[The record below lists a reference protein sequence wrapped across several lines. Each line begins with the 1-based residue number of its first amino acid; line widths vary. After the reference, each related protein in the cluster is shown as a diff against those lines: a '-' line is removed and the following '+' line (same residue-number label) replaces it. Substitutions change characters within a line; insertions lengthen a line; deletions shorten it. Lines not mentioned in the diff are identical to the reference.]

1 MKPHQKLATKSAAPA
16 FPLKF
21 RVGESGFDSDTLMKI
36 LSGAEVTTFF
46 PKSTTTGVFIKS
58 GCPRLNV
65 RSPVVSDRNNN
76 THRERVKSVEE
87 KVYCSKWA
95 TLLRI
100 SPKGKWKEQGLLD
113 IEIWSDPS
121 TGNKR

>member
-1 MKPHQKLATKSAAPA
+1 MKPQKLATKSAAPA
-16 FPLKF
+16 FPLRF
-21 RVGESGFDSDTLMKI
+21 RIGELGFDSDTLMKI
-36 LSGAEVTTFF
+36 LSGTGVATFF
-46 PKSTTTGVFIKS
+46 PKSTTTGAIIKS
-58 GCPRLNV
+58 GCSRPNAP
-65 RSPVVSDRNNN
+65 SPVVSDRNNK
-76 THRERVKSVEE
+76 TYCERAKPVEE
-87 KVYCSKWA
+87 MVYCSKCA